1 MVQRH
6 LKTCVAAVGVLMV
19 ATMVLAGAQA
29 RIEGLVTD
37 VGGAPIEGATITI
50 TSVEVSGF
58 KKVVTTDKDGGFKML
73 ILDATR
79 NYVMTAEA
87 EGYLADEMPLK
98 VQAGSTDGY
107 FEFNLKSTQQA
118 AAEGNRQLYEQPGFK
133 ELEQAKALVAA
144 GNIEGARAKFAEAVA
159 AKPDLLPA
167 LAGLAELTYQTG
179 DMEGALAA
187 AKNCLAEDEDSIQ
200 CLAIAA
206 NASGKLGDET
216 ARTEYM
222 ARYQEPNPEDPTILF
237 NEAAVFLNKLDDAGA
252 RPLLEKCLE
261 ADAGFPQCNF
271 EYGMLLL
278 RNGDLEGA
286 KTYLQKYLD
295 VAPDGE
301 QAATAQETIKYL

>member
-6 LKTCVAAVGVLMV
+6 LKTCIAVVGLLMV

-37 VGGAPIEGATITI
+37 VGGAPIGGATITI

-58 KKVVTTDKDGGFKML
+58 KKTVTTDKDGGFKML

-87 EGYLADEMPLK
+87 EGYLPDEMPLK

-118 AAEGNRQLYEQPGFK
+118 AAEGSRQLYEQPGYK
-133 ELEQAKALVAA
+133 ELEEAKALVMA

-167 LAGLAELTYQTG
+167 LAGLAELTYQSG
-179 DMEGALAA
+179 DMEGSLAA
-187 AKNCLAEDEDSIQ
+187 AKNCLAEDDESIQ

-216 ARTEYM
+216 AKAEFL
-222 ARYQEPNPEDPTILF
+222 ARYQELNPDDPTILF
-237 NEAAVFLNKLDDAGA
+237 NDAAVFLNKLDDAGA

-261 ADAGFPQCNF
+261 ADPGFPQCNF

-301 QAATAQETIKYL
+301 QASTAQETIKYL